1 MRTADAVVLA
11 LGGAALYLLATRER
25 ASAAP
30 AVSSTSA
37 ASGSTSGASSTG
49 GDVGKTVAGILDAG
63 ASFIDSLSKLFG

>member
-25 ASAAP
+25 VSAAP
-30 AVSSTSA
+30 AASTSA